1 MEAVLVIIS
10 KEKPSW
16 ANAKKELNDPN
27 FMSRIRDFDKENIP
41 NKTLKKLEHYTQRN
55 DFIP

>member
-16 ANAKKELNDPN
+16 ANAKRELNDPN
-27 FMSRIRDFDKENIP
+27 FMTRIREFDKENIP
-41 NKTLKKLEHYTQRN
+41 TKTLKKLEHYT
-55 DFIP
+55 